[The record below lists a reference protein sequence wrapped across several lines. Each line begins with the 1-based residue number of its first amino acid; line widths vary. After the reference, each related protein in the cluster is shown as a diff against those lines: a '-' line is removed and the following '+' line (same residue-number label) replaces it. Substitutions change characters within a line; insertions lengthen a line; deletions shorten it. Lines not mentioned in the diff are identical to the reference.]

1 LLKDWILTKN
11 TQESD
16 IEIVKKLYQEYKN
29 RKKAA
34 KDKEVSK
41 TQKSTKN

>member
-11 TQESD
+11 TQKSD
-16 IEIVKKLYQEYKN
+16 IEIAKKLYQEYKN

-34 KDKEVSK
+34 KK
-41 TQKSTKN
+41 